1 MKSIAAVWFAS
12 MTVADRIR
20 EHGDRLTPAERR
32 ISAVLLDTPQTV
44 GFGTVADLAEA
55 SGAGAA
61 TVVRLANKL
70 GYDGYVGLQQAVQR
84 ELSGQ
89 LGPAAQRIRLQRDGG
104 GLDDVRTHA
113 EIEQSNVAS
122 TLEQIDSSTTRAVVD
137 RLSDEQHAVLVLS
150 GAASRGVALQLVIDL
165 GQLRRGVSLLDGNDV
180 DVMRSLALAGDAPT
194 VVAIDIRRYDR
205 WVVDTLRTA
214 RSRGAWIVAL
224 TDSVLSPLSAA
235 ADHSFLVSADSPGPF
250 DSHVGTLA
258 LLDVLVAAVAAT
270 DRERATE
277 RLDRLEAAWAAI
289 DALTDQ

>member
-1 MKSIAAVWFAS
+1 VS
-12 MTVADRIR
+12 VADQIR
-20 EHGDRLTPAERR
+20 EHGERLTPAERR
-32 ISAVLLDTPQTV
+32 IAAVLLETPQIV

-55 SGAGAA
+55 SGSGAA
-61 TVVRLANKL
+61 TVVRFANKL
-70 GYDGYVGLQQAVQR
+70 GYEGYVGLQQAVQR

-89 LGPAAQRIRLQRDGG
+89 LRPAAERIRLQRDGG
-104 GLDDVRTHA
+104 GLDDVRMHT
-113 EIEQSNVAS
+113 EIEQSNVAT

-137 RLSDEQHAVLVLS
+137 RLSDERHGVLVLS

-165 GQLRRGVSLLDGNDV
+165 GQLRGGVGLLDGNDV
-180 DVMRSLALAGDAPT
+180 DVMRALALAGDSPT

-205 WVVDTLRTA
+205 WVVDTLHAA

-224 TDSVLSPLSAA
+224 TDSVLSPLSVV
-235 ADHSFLVSADSPGPF
+235 ADHSFLVSAASPGPF

-277 RLDRLEAAWAAI
+277 RLDRLEAAWRSF
-289 DALTDQ
+289 DSLTDQ